1 MAAKRKTRKS
11 ARVSRAG
18 TEVQMVETLHRIWL
32 AGLGAVSKAQHGA
45 PQLLE
50 ELIEEGAQ
58 VDAQA
63 RSAAKKAVR
72 DVLGSMQKSVSS
84 RIGQVRGRTSEAL
97 DNLEKMF
104 QVRVHRALTQLG
116 VPSAEEIESLS
127 KRVDT
132 LNASIDKLSRAQSR
146 ARRAGPHRAALA
158 KAEPARLA
166 TS

>member
-1 MAAKRKTRKS
+1 MAAKRKAGKG

-18 TEVQMVETLHRIWL
+18 TELQMVETLHRIWL

-63 RSAAKKAVR
+63 RSAAKKAVD
-72 DVLGSMQKSVSS
+72 DVLGTMQKHVSS

-116 VPSAEEIESLS
+116 VPSSEEIEALS

-132 LNASIDKLSRAQSR
+132 LNASIDKLARTQTRAKR
-146 ARRAGPHRAALA
+146 AVPRATAVGKRELAAHA
-158 KAEPARLA
+158 A
-166 TS
+166 S